1 MASLREFLKEK
12 GYYRIKLSET
22 PTGHFKF
29 NLKLNDVAGSF
40 ILDTG
45 ASNTCVDFKALD
57 QFKLFAEDSDIKAA
71 GAGAVDMLTQ
81 LSSKNT
87 ISIKKWKVKNVDVVL
102 FDLSHVN
109 MALTNH
115 DILAVDGII
124 GADILNRAK
133 AVIDYEYHC
142 LYIKKQG

>member
-29 NLKLNDVAGSF
+29 NLKLNGVAGSF

-81 LSSKNT
+81 LSSKNS

-115 DILAVDGII
+115 DIPAVDGII

-133 AVIDYEYHC
+133 AVIDYKYHC
-142 LYIKKQG
+142 LYIKKQR